1 MCDAVGEELDRL
13 ESIGVLEKVPHA
25 DWAAPLVVVP
35 KRDGTLRLCGDYK
48 QTVNRC
54 IEVEQYPLPKPN
66 DLFSSLS
73 GGLKFTKL
81 DLTQAYQ
88 QLPLDP
94 ESQKYCVINTHKG
107 LYRYT
112 RLPFGIASAP
122 AIFQRVMDT
131 ILQGIPRVN
140 CYIDDVLITGAT
152 EQEHL
157 LNLEQVLKRLA
168 ENGITLKQAKCSFL
182 RDSVE
187 FLGHKIDSRGLHTSA
202 KKVEAVKKAPRPTN
216 QQHLRSFLGLLQYYC
231 KFLPNLSTLI
241 SSLNSLLQKNHPWRW
256 TRDCERAFEEA
267 KEAIASAAS
276 NAL

>member
-1 MCDAVGEELDRL
+1 MHCVNAVGEELDRL

-88 QLPLDP
+88 QLPLDL

-107 LYRYT
+107 LW
-112 RLPFGIASAP
+112 
-122 AIFQRVMDT
+122 
-131 ILQGIPRVN
+131 N
-140 CYIDDVLITGAT
+140 
-152 EQEHL
+152 
-157 LNLEQVLKRLA
+157 
-168 ENGITLKQAKCSFL
+168 SF
-182 RDSVE
+182 RSCRSSV
-187 FLGHKIDSRGLHTSA
+187 
-202 KKVEAVKKAPRPTN
+202 
-216 QQHLRSFLGLLQYYC
+216 
-231 KFLPNLSTLI
+231 
-241 SSLNSLLQKNHPWRW
+241 
-256 TRDCERAFEEA
+256 
-267 KEAIASAAS
+267 
-276 NAL
+276 